1 MKQEILPT
9 IMNDWVNKIALTPQS
24 GINCFILCKSIP
36 YKGKLEGQKEL
47 LSVMCAIVL
56 NNWSQIVASK

>member
-1 MKQEILPT
+1 
-9 IMNDWVNKIALTPQS
+9 MNDWVNKIALTPQS
-24 GINCFILCKSIP
+24 GINCFILCKSIL